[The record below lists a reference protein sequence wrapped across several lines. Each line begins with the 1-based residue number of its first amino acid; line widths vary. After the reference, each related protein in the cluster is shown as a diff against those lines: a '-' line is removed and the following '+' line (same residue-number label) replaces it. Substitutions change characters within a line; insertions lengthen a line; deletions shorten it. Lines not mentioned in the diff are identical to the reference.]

1 MKVQRTWARG
11 SLGVFL
17 LLLALAIPASAT
29 IPGKNGKIA
38 FTGSNGDVFTM
49 NPDGTDVTQLT
60 LFSVNGGSTCCATW
74 SPDGR
79 QLVFG
84 AEPGPPF
91 ISQLW
96 LMNADGS
103 NQHLLL
109 GEDSFF
115 EYFPSFSLDGSQVV
129 FTRCELPAFHCAIY
143 RIGINGNGLT
153 ALTPYDP
160 NPDVNDFVPVYSP
173 DGKTIA
179 FDSVT
184 RGGVIAAI
192 YLMDADGSNIRQL
205 TPGVIEG
212 LNADWSPDGT
222 QIAFFSNCCNV
233 PPAQIFTIHPDGSAL
248 TQLTNPS
255 NAVDVQP
262 SWSPQQNA
270 IVFERDSTSVTASQI
285 VVINANGS
293 GQNLAQQSLGS
304 KNFFVTPKER
314 FIGKKRAGKGRQTS
328 ILNSGFFPRWGPL
341 PQ

>member
-1 MKVQRTWARG
+1 MKLQRTWARG

-29 IPGKNGKIA
+29 FPGKNGKIA

-60 LFSVNGGSTCCATW
+60 FFSVNAGGTCCVTW

-84 AEPGPPF
+84 AIPDAVSN
-91 ISQLW
+91 SQLW
-96 LMNADGS
+96 LMNEDGS
-103 NQHLLL
+103 NQHVLLA
-109 GEDSFF
+109 EDSFA
-115 EYFPSFSLDGSQVV
+115 ENFPSFSPDGSQVV

-179 FDSVT
+179 FDSFT

-212 LNADWSPDGT
+212 LNADWSPDGI
-222 QIAFFSNCCNV
+222 QIAFFSNCCDV

-255 NAVDVQP
+255 NALDSQP
-262 SWSPQQNA
+262 SWSPQGNA
-270 IVFERDSTSVTASQI
+270 IVFERDNTTFTASQI
-285 VVINANGS
+285 VVITANGS
-293 GQNLAQQSLGS
+293 GQNLALQSPGS
-304 KNFFVTPKER
+304 KNFIVTPKER
-314 FIGKKRAGKGRQTS
+314 FITKKRAGKGRQTS
-328 ILNSGFFPRWGPL
+328 ILNFGFFPRWGPL